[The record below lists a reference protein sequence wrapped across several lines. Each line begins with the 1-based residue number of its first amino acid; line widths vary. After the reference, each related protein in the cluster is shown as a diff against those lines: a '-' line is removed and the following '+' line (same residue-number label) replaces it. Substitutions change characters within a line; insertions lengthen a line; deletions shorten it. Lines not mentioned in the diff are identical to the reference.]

1 MSGRRE
7 SSNGLQSGNLPI
19 SVIMEDYWVTN
30 QQDVSIQISN
40 APPRLIHL
48 DFSPD
53 SAFRGDEVQVHL
65 GAYDGH
71 GIKSVSVNLQ
81 SMGGSMVELS
91 PEPVGSV
98 WEWQHNGDMRSTEIT
113 TWSGSFHI
121 PQVCLLGGR
130 ISPSIW
136 RIRREVQLLPL

>member
-1 MSGRRE
+1 
-7 SSNGLQSGNLPI
+7 
-19 SVIMEDYWVTN
+19 MEDYWVTN

-81 SMGGSMVELS
+81 SMGV
-91 PEPVGSV
+91 
-98 WEWQHNGDMRSTEIT
+98 Q
-113 TWSGSFHI
+113 WSNYR
-121 PQVCLLGGR
+121 P
-130 ISPSIW
+130 SPSDLSGNGSIMG
-136 RIRREVQLLPL
+136 I